1 MTARVLVVDD
11 IPTNVKLLEAK
22 LSAEYF
28 DVKTAMDGPSGLAL
42 VQSGECD
49 IVLLDVM
56 MPHMDGFEVCRR
68 IKGDPLTAHIP
79 VVMVTALDQPADR
92 VAGLEAGADD
102 FLTKPI
108 DEVALIARV
117 RSLVRLKSVQDELRG
132 RALGSKDMGMGD
144 PLATAAAESGLNG
157 RVLVIEDRASVA
169 ERLFKSLSA
178 FHMVEVERS
187 AENAVFR
194 AAENN
199 FDLAIVSLTLE
210 GHDGL
215 RICAQLRSLERT
227 RNIGLVMMAEA
238 DDKTRLLRGL
248 EIGANDF
255 LIRPIDRNELLARVR
270 TQVRNQRYAAS
281 LRNSVQQSMELAI
294 IDPLTGLHNR
304 RFLDSNVGNL
314 VKDAARRARPLS
326 LLVMDVDRFKS
337 INDTHGHD
345 CGDEVL
351 RELAKRA
358 RLCLR
363 THDLLVRF
371 GGEELVAV
379 LPDTGHGGAQAVA
392 ERIRE
397 LVNGEPFIIA
407 GGAKA
412 VTVTVSLG
420 VAVMR
425 HVQESHA
432 DLFKRADEALYRA
445 KNEGRN
451 RVVLDAA

>member
-1 MTARVLVVDD
+1 MTARVLVIDD
-11 IPTNVKLLEAK
+11 TVANVKLLEVK

-28 DVKTAMDGPSGLAL
+28 DVKTAMNGSAGLRM

-56 MPHMDGFEVCRR
+56 MPHMDGLEVCKR

-79 VVMVTALDQPADR
+79 VVMVTALDQPSDR

-108 DEVALIARV
+108 DEVALIARM
-117 RSLVRLKSVQDELRG
+117 RSLMRLKSVQDELRA
-132 RALGSKDMGMGD
+132 RALRSRDMGMGD
-144 PLATAAAESGLNG
+144 PFTTAAAESGLNG
-157 RVLVIEDRASVA
+157 RVLLIEDRHSVS
-169 ERLFKSLSA
+169 ERMFKSLSA
-178 FHMVEVERS
+178 FHRVEVEER

-194 AAENN
+194 AAEHNY
-199 FDLAIVSLTLE
+199 DLAIVSLNLA
-210 GHDGL
+210 GYDGL
-215 RICAQLRSLERT
+215 RVCAQLRSLERT
-227 RNIGLVMMAEA
+227 RNMSVLMIAEME
-238 DDKTRLLRGL
+238 DRVRLLRGL
-248 EIGANDF
+248 DIGANDF
-255 LIRPIDRNELLARVR
+255 LMRPVDRNELLARVR

-281 LRNSVQQSMELAI
+281 LRKSVQKSMELAV

-304 RFLDSNVGNL
+304 RFLDANVDTL
-314 VKDAARRARPLS
+314 VKDAARRSRPLS
-326 LLVMDVDRFKS
+326 LLVMDVDRFKV
-337 INDTHGHD
+337 INDTYGHD

-351 RELAKRA
+351 RQLAKRA
-358 RLCLR
+358 RECLR
-363 THDLLVRF
+363 ARDLLVRF

-379 LPDTGHGGAQAVA
+379 LPDTGHAGAQAVA

-397 LVNGEPFIIA
+397 SVHCKPFVVA
-407 GGAKA
+407 GGTCD
-412 VTVTVSLG
+412 VRVTVSLG

-425 HVQESHA
+425 HVRESHA

>member
-11 IPTNVKLLEAK
+11 TPANLKVLETQ

-28 DVKTAMDGPSGLAL
+28 NVKTAMSGAQGLAL
-42 VQSGECD
+42 LQADECD

-56 MPHMDGFEVCRR
+56 MPQMDGFEVCRR
-68 IKGDPLTAHIP
+68 IKCDPLTAHIP

-108 DEVALIARV
+108 DEVALVSRV
-117 RSLVRLKSVQDELRG
+117 RSLVRLKSVRDELRA
-132 RALGSKDMGMGD
+132 RALRSKDMGMGD
-144 PLATAAAESGLNG
+144 PLALAAAESGLNG
-157 RVLVIEDRASVA
+157 RILLVEDRASVS
-169 ERLFKSLSA
+169 ERMFKSLSA
-178 FHMVEVERS
+178 FHRVEVEDA

-194 AAENN
+194 AAEQNY
-199 FDLAIVSLTLE
+199 DLTIVSLTLA

-227 RNIGLVMMAEA
+227 RNMSLLMVAEA
-238 DDKTRLLRGL
+238 GDKARLLRGL
-248 EIGANDF
+248 DIGADDF
-255 LIRPIDRNELLARVR
+255 LVRPVDRNELLARVR

-281 LRNSVQQSMELAI
+281 LRNSVQQSMELAL

-304 RFLDSNVGNL
+304 RFLDANMDGL
-314 VKDAARRARPLS
+314 LKDALRRSRPLS
-326 LLVMDVDRFKS
+326 LIMMDVDLFKA
-337 INDTHGHD
+337 INDTYGHD

-351 RELAKRA
+351 RELAHRA
-358 RLCLR
+358 RDCLR
-363 THDLLVRF
+363 TRDLLVRY
-371 GGEELVAV
+371 GGEELIAI
-379 LPDTGHGGAQAVA
+379 LPETGHLGAQGVA
-392 ERIRE
+392 ERIRQA
-397 LVNGEPFIIA
+397 VHGTPFLIA
-407 GGAKA
+407 HGACN
-412 VTVTVSLG
+412 VTVTISLG

-425 HVQESHA
+425 NVPESRQ

-445 KNEGRN
+445 KHEGRN

>member
-11 IPTNVKLLEAK
+11 IITNVKLLEAK

-28 DVKTAMDGPSGLAL
+28 DVKTAVNGPDGLAI
-42 VQSGECD
+42 VQCGECD

-56 MPHMDGFEVCRR
+56 MPHMDGFEVCRQ

-92 VAGLEAGADD
+92 IAGLEAGADD

-108 DEVALIARV
+108 DEVALLARV
-117 RSLVRLKSVQDELRG
+117 RSLVRLKSVQDELRA
-132 RALGSKDMGMGD
+132 RALRSKDMGMGD
-144 PLATAAAESGLNG
+144 PFAIAAAESGLNG
-157 RVLVIEDRASVA
+157 RILMIEDRQSAA
-169 ERLFKSLSA
+169 ERMFKSLSA
-178 FHMVEVERS
+178 FHMVEVE
-187 AENAVFR
+187 AKADNAVFH
-194 AAENN
+194 AAEHN
-199 FDLAIVSLTLE
+199 FDLAIVSLNLD

-227 RNIGLVMMAEA
+227 RNMGLLMVSET

-255 LIRPIDRNELLARVR
+255 LMRPIDRNELLARVR

-304 RFLDSNVGNL
+304 RFLDCNVGDL

-326 LLVMDVDRFKS
+326 LLVMDVDRFKL
-337 INDTHGHD
+337 INDTWGHD

-358 RLCLR
+358 RECLR
-363 THDLLVRF
+363 THDLLARF

-397 LVNGEPFIIA
+397 SVHRHPFMIA
-407 GGAKA
+407 GGANA
-412 VTVTVSLG
+412 ITVTISLG

>member
-11 IPTNVKLLEAK
+11 IPTNLKLLEAK

-28 DVKTAMDGPSGLAL
+28 DVKTALDGPSGLAV
-42 VQSGECD
+42 VQNGECD

-144 PLATAAAESGLNG
+144 PLAIAAAESGLNG
-157 RVLVIEDRASVA
+157 RILVIEDRTSVA
-169 ERLFKSLSA
+169 ERLFKSLSN
-178 FHMVEVERS
+178 FHMVEVEPL

-199 FDLAIVSLTLE
+199 YDLAIVSLNLE

-227 RNIGLVMMAEA
+227 RNIGLLMVAEVE
-238 DDKTRLLRGL
+238 DKARLLRGL

-255 LIRPIDRNELLARVR
+255 LMRPVDRNELLARVR
-270 TQVRNQRYAAS
+270 TQIRNQRYAAS
-281 LRNSVQQSMELAI
+281 LRNSVQQSIELAI

-304 RFLDSNVGNL
+304 RYLDSNVGNL
-314 VKDAARRARPLS
+314 VKEAARRARPLA
-326 LLVMDVDRFKS
+326 LLVMDVDRFKR
-337 INDTHGHD
+337 INDTYGHD

-351 RELAKRA
+351 RDLAKRA
-358 RLCLR
+358 RHCLR

-379 LPDTGHGGAQAVA
+379 LPDTGHSGAQAVA

-397 LVNGEPFIIA
+397 SVDGQPFAIA
-407 GGAKA
+407 GGTKHI
-412 VTVTVSLG
+412 TVTVSLG

-425 HVQESHA
+425 HVQESAA

>member
-1 MTARVLVVDD
+1 MTARVLVIDD
-11 IPTNVKLLEAK
+11 KAANVKLLEAK

-28 DVKTAMDGPSGLAL
+28 DVKTATNGPAGLAM
-42 VQSGECD
+42 VQANECD

-56 MPHMDGFEVCRR
+56 MPHMDGLEVCRR
-68 IKGDPLTAHIP
+68 IKGDPLWAHIP

-92 VAGLEAGADD
+92 VAGLDAGADD

-117 RSLVRLKSVQDELRG
+117 RSLIRLKNVRDELRA
-132 RALGSKDMGMGD
+132 RALRSKDMGIGD
-144 PLATAAAESGLNG
+144 PLAIAAAESGLNG
-157 RVLVIEDRASVA
+157 RVLVIEDRSSVSQ
-169 ERLFKSLSA
+169 RMFKSLSA
-178 FHMVEVERS
+178 FHMVEVES
-187 AENAVFR
+187 AADNAVFR
-194 AAENN
+194 AAEHSY
-199 FDLAIVSLTLE
+199 DLAIISLNLAE
-210 GHDGL
+210 YDGL

-227 RNIGLVMMAEA
+227 RDMSLLMVAETG
-238 DDKTRLLRGL
+238 DKARLLRGL
-248 EIGANDF
+248 DIGANDF
-255 LIRPIDRNELLARVR
+255 LIRPVDRNELLARVR

-281 LRNSVQQSMELAI
+281 LRNSVQQSMELAL

-304 RFLDSNVGNL
+304 RFLDANVDTL
-314 VKDAARRARPLS
+314 VKDAVRRSRPLS
-326 LLVMDVDRFKS
+326 LIVMDVDRFKT
-337 INDTHGHD
+337 INDTYGHD

-358 RLCLR
+358 RDCLR
-363 THDLLVRF
+363 TRDLLVRF

-379 LPDTGHGGAQAVA
+379 LPDTGHAGAQAVA

-397 LVNGEPFIIA
+397 SVHCAPFVIANGA
-407 GGAKA
+407 CNAA
-412 VTVTVSLG
+412 VTISLG

-425 HVQESHA
+425 DMQESHA